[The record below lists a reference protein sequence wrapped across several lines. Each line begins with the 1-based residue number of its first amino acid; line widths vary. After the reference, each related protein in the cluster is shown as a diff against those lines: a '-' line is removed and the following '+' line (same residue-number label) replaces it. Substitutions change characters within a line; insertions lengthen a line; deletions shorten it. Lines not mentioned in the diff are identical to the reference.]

1 MNEEEE
7 KLSLENRLSQLKAE
21 FQSQLSELADQK
33 IKDTLNRRISNL
45 QSGLEQALLS
55 MSAEINSPLTQFYKQ
70 ISEIQEG
77 INTLEARLGH
87 LESNLGEET
96 AEEIRFSD
104 LDLDQ
109 MQVSS
114 PKIDLTQDSDLSD
127 SIEEESLG
135 YSEQDQDQMSPIDLE
150 FVKNSIH
157 NGRPDREAVIRWI
170 QSERK
175 NNPELSYSDLATKLN
190 EAKIP
195 TLSGRDEWSR
205 SVVRNLAVR
214 GNGE

>member
-70 ISEIQEG
+70 IYETQEA
-77 INTLEARLGH
+77 IKTLEGRLGH

-96 AEEIRFSD
+96 ADEMAFSE

-114 PKIDLTQDSDLSD
+114 PKIDLTQDSDQND
-127 SIEEESLG
+127 SLEGDSLVEG
-135 YSEQDQDQMSPIDLE
+135 EQNQAQESPIDLE
-150 FVKNSIH
+150 FVRNSIH

-170 QSERK
+170 LEERAK
-175 NNPELSYSDLATKLN
+175 NPGLSYGELANRLN
-190 EAKIP
+190 EAGIP